1 MNQLILNPDTNRWV
15 SIYSKTGKKVL
26 KKYVNYLNQSGGKK
40 SGRIQGIKRTFSKK
54 KKQQKQHVKRH
65 KHRQKDKK
73 EHNKKR
79 KSIKK
84 RSKCKSN
91 CIKKTSK

>member
-54 KKQQKQHVKRH
+54 KTTEAARQAAQAQAKGQKRAQQKE
-65 KHRQKDKK
+65 K
-73 EHNKKR
+73 EH
-79 KSIKK
+79 
-84 RSKCKSN
+84 
-91 CIKKTSK
+91 